1 MIERN
6 EEIQKTHFF
15 WLMPFLDYKKCAIT
29 FDGIN
34 TYSSEFEYIKQCIYY
49 RIFMILFQDFLK
61 ILKRCEHEAFEM
73 LSLVIHVD
81 MLKVIILFR

>member
-1 MIERN
+1 
-6 EEIQKTHFF
+6 
-15 WLMPFLDYKKCAIT
+15 MPFLDYKKCAIT

-61 ILKRCEHEAFEM
+61 ILKRCDHEAFEM

-81 MLKVIILFR
+81 MLKVSILFLIFFLSFKKRPILLV

>member
-1 MIERN
+1 
-6 EEIQKTHFF
+6 
-15 WLMPFLDYKKCAIT
+15 MPFLDYKKCAIT

-81 MLKVIILFR
+81 MLKVIILFRSFFFFLSKRDRFCLCE

>member
-1 MIERN
+1 
-6 EEIQKTHFF
+6 
-15 WLMPFLDYKKCAIT
+15 MPFLDYKKCAIT

-61 ILKRCEHEAFEM
+61 ILKRCEQAFEM

-81 MLKVIILFR
+81 MLKVIILFRSFFFLSFKKRPILLV

>member
-1 MIERN
+1 
-6 EEIQKTHFF
+6 
-15 WLMPFLDYKKCAIT
+15 MPFLDYKKCAIT

-34 TYSSEFEYIKQCIYY
+34 TYSSEFEYIRQCIYY

-61 ILKRCEHEAFEM
+61 ILKRCKHEAFEM

>member
-1 MIERN
+1 
-6 EEIQKTHFF
+6 
-15 WLMPFLDYKKCAIT
+15 MPFLDYKKCAIT

-81 MLKVIILFR
+81 MLKVIILFRSFFFLSFKKRPILLV